1 MATPSSKQNPGATP
15 THLTSSPHLSAV
27 PMGRP
32 LSHKSPSMRTLSAS
46 GHGQA
51 QQPGTS
57 AHQYATPL
65 AATTS
70 TDDAVTFSS
79 PSALLAL
86 GGYTGISPSPA
97 AQDGLVGAGM
107 NENDIHALGMQGL
120 RLRGAR
126 DNDEER
132 RRHIEEV
139 LQLLR
144 TRVAGRGV
152 CREGVERL
160 SQLEGFESIWQENSI
175 SIAGNSVDLE
185 IEFYPGQD
193 TVKDVSLKYATPG
206 AQEGERREEATA
218 VLKRDLIQSPEE
230 REQGIW
236 KRLDGFHA
244 NLERLARL
252 DKLSREVNCFEAIE
266 GLYESLRRIW
276 EEEKKRPRLERTYEH
291 LCKGWVG
298 RPCLHKGGRV
308 GLGLEYWIEQHRALD
323 AKQRETS
330 PDAMNI
336 DQKDVDEELEDESKI
351 WSATIECEA
360 GYPSLR
366 VSKDWVGPEVLTAVG
381 ANEPSSSNA
390 ATDSEITIVNWA
402 DPPPTLISSISG
414 GHSDPMAIDSGMLES
429 ATPNRRFVAK
439 LEPPVDVPILAAS
452 DIYRQLGLQ
461 LPQEFKIVTYDALLV
476 PGWTASSTTE
486 EGVLGSEEPQQ
497 LGGKK
502 RKKPVI
508 TFDSEGKPVSRQ
520 HSYTFQA
527 FEAVAGRTL
536 RDLPFSHP
544 RQLSDIFP
552 VRIVDSI

>member
-1 MATPSSKQNPGATP
+1 
-15 THLTSSPHLSAV
+15 
-27 PMGRP
+27 MGRH

-323 AKQRETS
+323 AKQRKTS